1 MSKVFAIPFIL
12 ALLVAGQAPAQE
24 RGGRP
29 ARPGPAAEPEPT
41 SRPIRTDGP
50 LRLEA
55 DAVLEQRVS
64 LLGTGERAP
73 RTGLRIRLRL
83 VGERITEVVRM
94 GRPILQELIDDTGK
108 ALFDPATITDEV
120 RQMTSP
126 ANGTPAELATGIP
139 VPVDADVS
147 SRGAKTLKSVKGSLR
162 VVFGGEQKSVLI
174 QNPKQ
179 FEGGLV
185 QHPELDRIGIKLRLV
200 KLGEET
206 EDADD
211 GRSIGIKVE
220 SGNDAIVNMTVA
232 DGWTRTVNSR
242 FRDRKLKDGST
253 YSLRS
258 LVNQPFTDQYFL
270 VLRVYSNVET
280 KEVPFELKDVPLP

>member
-1 MSKVFAIPFIL
+1 MSKVFAIPFVL
-12 ALLVAGQAPAQE
+12 ALLVAGEALAQE

-64 LLGTGERAP
+64 LLGTGDRAP

-83 VGERITEVVRM
+83 VGEGITEVVRL

-108 ALFDPATITDEV
+108 ALFDPATITDEM
-120 RQMTSP
+120 RQATAP
-126 ANGTPAELATGIP
+126 ASGTPAELATGIP

-147 SRGAKTLKSVKGSLR
+147 SRGAKTLKSVKGSMR

-179 FEGGLV
+179 FVGGLV
-185 QHPELDRIGIKLRLV
+185 QHPELDRIGIKLRIV
-200 KLGEET
+200 KLGEDT

-220 SGNDAIVNMTVA
+220 GGNDAIVNMTVS

-253 YSLRS
+253 YQLRS
-258 LVNQPFTDQYFL
+258 LINQPFTDQYFL
-270 VLRVYSNVET
+270 VLRVFSSVET
-280 KEVPFELKDVPLP
+280 KEVPFDLKDVPLP